1 MSERILRLMNNKL
14 VKLIMLCITKNFLL
28 IKILS
33 NDLEKMPKIY

>member
-1 MSERILRLMNNKL
+1 MFRLINNKL
-14 VKLIMLCITKNFLL
+14 VKLKILYIANFFLL